1 MVDIVE
7 IITSPSSR
15 PSPNW
20 LSYVRTG
27 KARSAI
33 RHRLR
38 TVNLAESQALG
49 KRLLTNA
56 LTALGVDADLPTAV
70 VERLL
75 NESSAKTLD
84 ELYAD
89 IGIGTRM
96 APLVARHI
104 IGLQENGSNA
114 LPLLDIEGHV
124 VPGKPDPVVINGNE
138 GSAVQL
144 AQCCQ
149 PIPGDAC
156 ADNSSMIRP

>member
-104 IGLQENGSNA
+104 IGCRKMAAMPCRCSISKVMWCPANPIRWSSTATKVRQCNWRNA
-114 LPLLDIEGHV
+114 VSRFRATLV
-124 VPGKPDPVVINGNE
+124 RTTQ
-138 GSAVQL
+138 A
-144 AQCCQ
+144 
-149 PIPGDAC
+149 
-156 ADNSSMIRP
+156 